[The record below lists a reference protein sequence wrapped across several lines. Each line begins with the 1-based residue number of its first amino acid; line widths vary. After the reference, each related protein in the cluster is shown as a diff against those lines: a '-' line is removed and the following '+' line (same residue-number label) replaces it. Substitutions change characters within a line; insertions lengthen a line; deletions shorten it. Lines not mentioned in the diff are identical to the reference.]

1 MAAITNITN
10 LVAKTTGLLSYCSE
24 GQKSEISFIRLKSSC
39 GQTAAAKSRQSCPT
53 VRPHRRQPNRLPHP
67 WDSPGKN
74 TGLGC
79 QFLLQAW
86 KWKVKVMSLNPT
98 LRDPMDCS
106 LPGSSVHG
114 IFQARILEWV
124 ASGQT
129 SIPLKATYISI
140 LTHGPFIIKA
150 SRVGLSIS
158 DKRFNYLLFL
168 INSRHF
174 ANMMKLLLLII
185 LSLVKSVAYK
195 NVDLLKYFLFRP
207 PPCKNTV

>member
-1 MAAITNITN
+1 MSDCATP
-10 LVAKTTGLLSYCSE
+10 
-24 GQKSEISFIRLKSSC
+24 
-39 GQTAAAKSRQSCPT
+39 QTAAQQAPPSLGFSRQE
-53 VRPHRRQPNRLPHP
+53 HWIGLPFP
-67 WDSPGKN
+67 SPGM
-74 TGLGC
+74 
-79 QFLLQAW
+79 
-86 KWKVKVMSLNPT
+86 KVKRESDVAQSVSS
-98 LRDPMDCS
+98 RDPMDCS

-150 SRVGLSIS
+150 SRVGLSLS

-195 NVDLLKYFLFRP
+195 NVDLLKYFLFMP